1 MFWLI
6 YIFFSLILS
15 YLVGLFFKGK
25 IKKLIIFGTI
35 VILLTPAQIE
45 ISTNNYA
52 PAVFTFLFNSLLEQ
66 NYSLRVLRPIFLSF
80 PISLL
85 FLGSVIFF
93 KKRFF

>member
-1 MFWLI
+1 MFWVI
-6 YIFFSLILS
+6 YISFSFILS
-15 YLVGLFFKGK
+15 YLISLFFKGK
-25 IKKLIIFGTI
+25 IKKLITFSTI

-66 NYSLRVLRPIFLSF
+66 NYSLRVLRPIFLSV

-85 FLGSVIFF
+85 FLGLVVFF

>member
-15 YLVGLFFKGK
+15 YLIGLFFKGK
-25 IKKLIIFGTI
+25 IKKLIIFSTV

>member
-1 MFWLI
+1 MFWLL

-15 YLVGLFFKGK
+15 YLIGLFFKGNF
-25 IKKLIIFGTI
+25 KKLIIFSVL

-45 ISTNNYA
+45 IDTSNYA
-52 PAVFTFLFNSLLEQ
+52 PALFTFLFNSFLEQ

-80 PISLL
+80 PISLF
-85 FLGSVIFF
+85 FLGLVFFF

>member
-15 YLVGLFFKGK
+15 YLIGLFFKGK
-25 IKKLIIFGTI
+25 IKKLIMFSTI
-35 VILLTPAQIE
+35 IILLTPAQIE

-80 PISLL
+80 PTSL
-85 FLGSVIFF
+85 FLLGLTVFF
-93 KKRFF
+93 KKKFF

>member
-1 MFWLI
+1 MFWFT
-6 YIFFSLILS
+6 YIFFSLIFS
-15 YLVGLFFKGK
+15 YLIGLFFKGK
-25 IKKLIIFGTI
+25 TKELIIFSTI

-66 NYSLRVLRPIFLSF
+66 DYSLRVLRPIFLSF

-85 FLGSVIFF
+85 FLGLVVFF

>member
-15 YLVGLFFKGK
+15 YLIGLFFKGK
-25 IKKLIIFGTI
+25 IKKLIIFSTI

-45 ISTNNYA
+45 INTNNYA
-52 PAVFTFLFNSLLEQ
+52 PAVFTFLFNSLLDQ

-85 FLGSVIFF
+85 FLGLVVFF

>member
-1 MFWLI
+1 MFWFI
-6 YIFFSLILS
+6 YILFSVIFS
-15 YLVGLFFKGK
+15 YLIGLFFNGK
-25 IKKLIIFGTI
+25 IKKLIIFSTL

-80 PISLL
+80 PISLF
-85 FLGSVIFF
+85 FLGLTFFF

>member
-15 YLVGLFFKGK
+15 YLIGLFFKGK
-25 IKKLIIFGTI
+25 IKKLIIFSTI

>member
-6 YIFFSLILS
+6 YIFFSLIFS
-15 YLVGLFFKGK
+15 YLIGLFFQGK
-25 IKKLIIFGTI
+25 IKKLIIFSTI
-35 VILLTPAQIE
+35 VLLLTPAQIE
-45 ISTNNYA
+45 ISTDDYA

-66 NYSLRVLRPIFLSF
+66 DYSLRVLRPIFLSF

-85 FLGSVIFF
+85 FMGSILFF

>member
-15 YLVGLFFKGK
+15 YLIGLFFKGK
-25 IKKLIIFGTI
+25 IKKLIIFSTI

-66 NYSLRVLRPIFLSF
+66 NYSLRVLRPIFLSL

>member
-15 YLVGLFFKGK
+15 YLIGLFFKGK
-25 IKKLIIFGTI
+25 IKKLIIFSTI

-85 FLGSVIFF
+85 FLGLVVFF
-93 KKRFF
+93 KNRFF

>member
-6 YIFFSLILS
+6 YIFFSLIFS
-15 YLVGLFFKGK
+15 YLIGLFFKGK
-25 IKKLIIFGTI
+25 VKKFIIFTTI
-35 VILLTPAQIE
+35 VLLLTPAQIE
-45 ISTNNYA
+45 ISTDDYA

-66 NYSLRVLRPIFLSF
+66 DYSLRVLRPIFLSF

-85 FLGSVIFF
+85 FLGSILFF

>member
-15 YLVGLFFKGK
+15 YLIGLFFKGQ
-25 IKKLIIFGTI
+25 IKKLIIFSAV

-80 PISLL
+80 PISL
-85 FLGSVIFF
+85 FLLGLIFFF
-93 KKRFF
+93 KKKFF

>member
-15 YLVGLFFKGK
+15 YLIGLFFKGK
-25 IKKLIIFGTI
+25 IKKLIIFSTI

-52 PAVFTFLFNSLLEQ
+52 PAVFTFLFNSLLEH

-80 PISLL
+80 PISL
-85 FLGSVIFF
+85 FLLGLTVFF
-93 KKRFF
+93 KKKFF

>member
-15 YLVGLFFKGK
+15 YLIGLFFKGK
-25 IKKLIIFGTI
+25 IKKLIIFSTI

-45 ISTNNYA
+45 INTNNYA
-52 PAVFTFLFNSLLEQ
+52 PAVFTFLFNSLLDQ

-85 FLGSVIFF
+85 FLGLVVFF
-93 KKRFF
+93 KKKFF

>member
-6 YIFFSLILS
+6 YIFFSLIFS
-15 YLVGLFFKGK
+15 YLIGLFFKGK
-25 IKKLIIFGTI
+25 SKKLIIFSSL
-35 VILLTPAQIE
+35 VVLLTPAQIE
-45 ISTNNYA
+45 VSANNYA

-85 FLGSVIFF
+85 FLGSAFFF
-93 KKRFF
+93 KRRFF

>member
-15 YLVGLFFKGK
+15 YLIGLFFKGQ
-25 IKKLIIFGTI
+25 IKKLIIFSTV

-66 NYSLRVLRPIFLSF
+66 NYSLRVLRPIFLSL

>member
-6 YIFFSLILS
+6 YIFFSLIFSFLI
-15 YLVGLFFKGK
+15 GLFFKGK
-25 IKKLIIFGTI
+25 IKKLIIFSTL

-52 PAVFTFLFNSLLEQ
+52 PALFTFLFNSLLEQ

-80 PISLL
+80 PISLF
-85 FLGSVIFF
+85 FLGLAFFF

>member
-15 YLVGLFFKGK
+15 YLIGLFFKGK
-25 IKKLIIFGTI
+25 IKKLIIFSTV

-80 PISLL
+80 PISILV
-85 FLGSVIFF
+85 LGLVVFF

>member
-15 YLVGLFFKGK
+15 YLIGLFFKGQ
-25 IKKLIIFGTI
+25 IKKLIIFSTV

-45 ISTNNYA
+45 INTNNYA

-66 NYSLRVLRPIFLSF
+66 NYSMRALRPIFLSF
-80 PISLL
+80 PISL
-85 FLGSVIFF
+85 FLLGLVFFF